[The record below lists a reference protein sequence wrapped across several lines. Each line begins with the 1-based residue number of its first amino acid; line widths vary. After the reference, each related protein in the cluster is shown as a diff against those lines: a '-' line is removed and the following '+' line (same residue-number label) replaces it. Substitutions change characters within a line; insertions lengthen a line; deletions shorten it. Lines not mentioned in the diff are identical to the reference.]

1 MCNIVKDGRVVR
13 VLIMVTV
20 IMCYIMVLKGTYV
33 R

>member
-1 MCNIVKDGRVVR
+1 MCNMVEDGRLVR

-20 IMCYIMVLKGTYV
+20 IMCYIMVLKRTYV